1 MRRFFLKESKVE
13 LYAKEHVEKVYEC
26 YEEFEDIMLHFYNGE
41 YDMVDV
47 LTKKISSLEHEADEI
62 RRKMELGFYEGAFL
76 PFDREDRIMLTENV
90 DKVADTLESTAFI
103 ISLSKVEF
111 PSKFREDFEAFM
123 DVIRQVVEALRDCIK
138 FLEEDLTEAIKKAH
152 EIEKLEEK
160 ADMIERRILTKLY
173 RSYKS
178 EEIGVVKLL
187 EMKEIAIHI
196 GNIADRAE
204 DASDRVLIIAAKR
217 RG

>member
-1 MRRFFLKESKVE
+1 MRRFFLKESKIE

-26 YEEFEDIMLHFYNGE
+26 FKEFEKMMPHFYNGD
-41 YDMVDV
+41 YDRVDA
-47 LTKKISSLEHEADEI
+47 LTGRISTLEHEADEI

-90 DKVADTLESTAFI
+90 DKVADTIESTAFA

-111 PSKFREDFEAFM
+111 PPSFKEDFEAFM
-123 DVIRQVVEALRDCIK
+123 DIIGQTVEALRDCIK

-160 ADMIERRILTKLY
+160 ADDLERGILTKLY
-173 RSYKS
+173 KSYRN

-187 EMKEIAIHI
+187 EMKEVTIHL

-204 DASDRVLIIAAKR
+204 NASDRVLIIAAKR